1 MKVGRQEV
9 GRSYS
14 EPVQTCLDYEGNVCA
29 SERILNSRGINARQF
44 LSTSYVSWWWV
55 FCIIGNILGNFYFR
69 YAMRAET
76 IEELITSTQT
86 SMVLNIW
93 GIPLALLAI
102 KVIKDYSKAEPLLM
116 KIRQEQLA
124 ANEGTT
130 TPQPQQ

>member
-1 MKVGRQEV
+1 MV
-9 GRSYS
+9 RSYS

-44 LSTSYVSWWWV
+44 LSTSHVSWWW
-55 FCIIGNILGNFYFR
+55 FFWIIGNILGNFYFR

-86 SMVLNIW
+86 SMVINIW